1 VSADELT
8 PADANRAPRK
18 ILLIRTDRVGDLVL
32 TTPAIASFRRSWPNA
47 RVEIL
52 VNDYNEPVVRHTPD
66 IDAVHVLA
74 RGTDRV
80 KARQIA
86 SVLGRDVDL
95 AVALSPRTQDYLLAA
110 WSRAPQR
117 LGYVY
122 RRRYISRI
130 AARYLLTAHAIS
142 DADPDLAD
150 RHPERP
156 VAHEVRQVQT
166 LVVLAG
172 GTEMSDA
179 LVLRTGPAD
188 DAFARERV
196 PAGSIG
202 FNLSPRWFNENFGIA
217 PTRATIERLAA
228 LGAPLVITYGDD
240 VRDVA
245 KTIQTAL
252 ASPNIRWIGGA
263 SVLEWAA
270 SLARCSVVA
279 TVDTGATHVAA
290 AMGVPVVVVFERRY
304 YTLSSQEWSPWR
316 VPSALL
322 CKPMDGADCTAL
334 VDDIVAAV
342 DRLRRR

>member
-1 VSADELT
+1 M
-8 PADANRAPRK
+8 
-18 ILLIRTDRVGDLVL
+18 LIRTDRVGDLVL

-47 RVEIL
+47 RIEIL
-52 VNDYNEPVVRHTPD
+52 ANDYNEPVVRNSPD
-66 IDAVHVLA
+66 IDVVHVLA
-74 RGTDRV
+74 RSTDRV

-86 SVLGRDVDL
+86 EALGRNVDL
-95 AVALSPRTQDYLLAA
+95 AIALSPRTQDYLLAA
-110 WSRAPQR
+110 WSRAPRR

-122 RRRYISRI
+122 RRRYLSRI

-156 VAHEVRQVQT
+156 VAHEVRQVQA

-172 GTEMSDA
+172 GSQMSDA
-179 LVLRTGPAD
+179 LVLRTGPD
-188 DAFARERV
+188 DEAFARERV

-202 FNLSPRWFNENFGIA
+202 LNLSPRWFNENFGIA
-217 PTRATIERLAA
+217 PTKLTIERLAA
-228 LGAPLVITYGDD
+228 LDAPLVVTYGDD
-240 VRDVA
+240 VRDIA
-245 KTIQTAL
+245 KSLQTAL
-252 ASPNIRWIGGA
+252 VLPNITWICGA

-270 SLARCSVVA
+270 TLARCSVVA

-322 CKPMDGADCTAL
+322 CKPTDGADCTTL

>member
-1 VSADELT
+1 MSVAEPPTTEASRT
-8 PADANRAPRK
+8 PRK

-47 RVEIL
+47 RLEIL

-86 SVLGRDVDL
+86 QALGRNVDL

-110 WSRAPQR
+110 WSGAPRR

-122 RRRYISRI
+122 RRRYISRA

-172 GTEMSDA
+172 GTQISDA

-188 DAFARERV
+188 EAFARERV
-196 PAGSIG
+196 PAGAIG

-217 PTRATIERLAA
+217 ATRATIERLAA
-228 LGAPLVITYGDD
+228 LGVPLVVTYGDD

-245 KTIQTAL
+245 KTLQAGITA
-252 ASPNIRWIGGA
+252 PNVFWIGGA

-270 SLARCSVVA
+270 ALARCAVVA

-322 CKPMDGADCTAL
+322 CKPVDGTDCTAL
-334 VDDIVAAV
+334 VHDIVAAV
-342 DRLRRR
+342 DRLRRS